1 MFLVFACGRVCIWM
15 DFWAHRHFP
24 TPFTPTLSLRQLLC
38 LTPKGTHFPDTKSFS
53 KDSSWFYWILI
64 FLSFRFS
71 LISPGVPR
79 AVRLDSGRH
88 LGTGATATFVSEENK
103 EPPSCLLV
111 GANKILPSP
120 FLELFRTLVNKA
132 VLGGVANSMACHW

>member
-1 MFLVFACGRVCIWM
+1 MFACGCVCIWM

-38 LTPKGTHFPDTKSFS
+38 LIPKGTHFPDDLYKVLFQRLFLILL
-53 KDSSWFYWILI
+53 DSN
-64 FLSFRFS
+64 FRFIPVFIDLTWGTTCS
-71 LISPGVPR
+71 QIRLWQAPGNR
-79 AVRLDSGRH
+79 RH
-88 LGTGATATFVSEENK
+88 CHLVSEEENE

-120 FLELFRTLVNKA
+120 FLELFRTLVNRT
-132 VLGGVANSMACHW
+132 VLGGVANSMACH